1 MTIDDAVED
10 VARGFCLELE
20 RTFRYNGDG
29 QYLANV
35 VSGMI
40 RECEKVGQAFDQIR
54 RSPYSELLKA
64 DFREAIEAAVG
75 SYFRYL
81 EQKGRCHNSD
91 GITLELAN
99 LILSDSRVQEH
110 LRSANSA
117 GRVLGGSA
125 G

>member
-1 MTIDDAVED
+1 MTLNDAVED
-10 VARGFCLELE
+10 VARRFCLELE
-20 RTFRYNGDG
+20 RTFRYNADG
-29 QYLANV
+29 QYLSNV

-40 RECEKVGQAFDQIR
+40 RECEKVGHALDQIQ
-54 RSPYSELLKA
+54 RSPYSELVKA
-64 DFREAIEAAVG
+64 EFREAIDAAVG

-99 LILSDSRVQEH
+99 LILADARVQEH
-110 LRSANSA
+110 LRSPGSW

-125 G
+125 S

>member
-1 MTIDDAVED
+1 
-10 VARGFCLELE
+10 
-20 RTFRYNGDG
+20 
-29 QYLANV
+29 ANV
-35 VSGMI
+35 VSAMI
-40 RECEKVGQAFDQIR
+40 RECEKVGPALDQIR
-54 RSPYSELLKA
+54 RSPYSEQLKD
-64 DFREAIEAAVG
+64 DFREAIDAAVG

-99 LILSDSRVQEH
+99 LILADARVQEH
-110 LRSANSA
+110 LRASST